1 MLIVFKS
8 GVCADVVMFAKNGRE
23 ILQIL
28 DKNPDDQRG
37 VITVEQLPNAIA
49 ALDLLIK
56 EGPRNAEVFQ
66 EDLDDDGNESDD
78 EVGLALRA
86 VPILELFERSLAA
99 KVAVTWG
106 I

>member
-8 GVCADVVMFAKNGRE
+8 GVCADVAMFAKNGRE
-23 ILQIL
+23 ILQVL

-49 ALDLLIK
+49 TLSTLIK
-56 EGPRNAEVFQ
+56 EGPRNVEAFQ
-66 EDLDDDGNESDD
+66 EDMDDDGNEPDN

-99 KVAVTWG
+99 KVPVTWG